1 MNDNVVVVD
10 NVDVSVDV
18 MFLHSNPSEKDGE
31 EKMMGPT
38 ALVGRGIRSFDQHRL
53 RNTTFVL
60 FLELLPLHF
69 CFKELLIKWEIP
81 VIFLCIAL
89 RN

>member
-18 MFLHSNPSEKDGE
+18 MFLGSNPLEKDGE

-38 ALVGRGIRSFDQHRL
+38 ALVGRGIRSFDQHRD
-53 RNTTFVL
+53 
-60 FLELLPLHF
+60 
-69 CFKELLIKWEIP
+69 
-81 VIFLCIAL
+81 
-89 RN
+89 